1 VTYVFDAEPLL
12 AYLYNEPGHE
22 IVASRLNAVAAG
34 ETDGLLAEVNASE
47 LSYLIARIEGV
58 DDTATEASLR
68 TADRDVW
75 ALSRR
80 GLTVTRADW
89 RTVAEIKAAG
99 DVALGDAHAVA
110 LAADR
115 NATLF
120 VGADDDFDDLPVG
133 VDVERFRDHGV

>member
-68 TADRDVW
+68 TADRDVR